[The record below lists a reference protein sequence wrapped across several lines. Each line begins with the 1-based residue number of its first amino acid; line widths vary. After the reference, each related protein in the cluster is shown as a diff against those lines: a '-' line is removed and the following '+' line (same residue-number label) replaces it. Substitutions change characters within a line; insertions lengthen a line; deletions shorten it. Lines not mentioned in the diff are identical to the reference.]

1 MIFMFKRLILW
12 FGGGGLML
20 AAFAFLTDCGS
31 RRETMATRHADSIAV
46 EARKVDALTSRES
59 TEERSREVII
69 LKADTAGELRPVLKV
84 IEKTHNEENEKTVNN
99 MQKTDS
105 AAFSAKNEVI
115 TKEIEEKPAEAVK
128 TRFWRNAFF
137 WLLGLAATVV
147 GVVTLWRKTLKPW
160 I

>member
-1 MIFMFKRLILW
+1 MVKRLFLRC
-12 FGGGGLML
+12 GGGGLMF
-20 AAFAFLTDCGS
+20 AAFAILGCSST
-31 RRETMATRHADSIAV
+31 RNTVTEHRHADSIAV
-46 EARKVDALTSRES
+46 EARKAESLTSCES
-59 TEERSREVII
+59 VSDYIREVII
-69 LKADTAGELRPVLKV
+69 LQADTAGELRPVLKV
-84 IEKTHNEENEKTVNN
+84 IEKTHNEENEKTFNN

-137 WLLGLAATVV
+137 WLLGLAATVI